1 MAGKCLDEKL
11 ISEIKVSPVIHSVT
25 GLAANVA
32 DSPSFAP
39 AANAVAAF
47 QNLESGPTNKKRAG
61 HQLLVSP
68 YFSRRNVTGTMSHR

>member
-39 AANAVAAF
+39 AANAAAAF
-47 QNLESGPTNKKRAG
+47 QNLESGPTNKKKSRTPIAG
-61 HQLLVSP
+61 VP
-68 YFSRRNVTGTMSHR
+68 IF